1 MRFAIIVSSS
11 LHIVWIAGRDRGIP
25 YSPSGSA
32 ESLQLAP
39 AFSNVAPTRP
49 KTRNATPLRPP
60 STLPTIGEVVGSG
73 RPRFRG
79 VKVAASILDDR
90 IALVAS
96 VSDASDDLPRG
107 QAQAI
112 CRYTGLLAS
121 DREVAATRGLDTRRE
136 REPVQQRTGD
146 DQVEARPLG
155 VLLES
160 RGGIEDV
167 TDEDDWLSEVAK
179 LAGGHGAAVE
189 SAAKTGTSPK
199 SP

>member
-1 MRFAIIVSSS
+1 MQTSV
-11 LHIVWIAGRDRGIP
+11 
-25 YSPSGSA
+25 SGSQ
-32 ESLQLAP
+32 S
-39 AFSNVAPTRP
+39 R
-49 KTRNATPLRPP
+49 
-60 STLPTIGEVVGSG
+60 
-73 RPRFRG
+73 
-79 VKVAASILDDR
+79 ASILDDR

-167 TDEDDWLSEVAK
+167 TDEDDLLSEVAK

-189 SAAKTGTSPK
+189 SAAKTGHESEIALIPSGVTLDRRADLEKGSDADRARRMRMRLSNAGP
-199 SP
+199 PQ